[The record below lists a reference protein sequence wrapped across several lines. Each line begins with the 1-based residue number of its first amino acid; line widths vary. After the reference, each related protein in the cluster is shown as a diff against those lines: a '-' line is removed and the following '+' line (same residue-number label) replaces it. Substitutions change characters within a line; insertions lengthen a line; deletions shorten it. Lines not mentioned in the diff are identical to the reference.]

1 MKGKTKSGFKFEFD
15 ERILNDW
22 RFLKAVAKA
31 DDSSNPSGMLAGTV
45 ELVSMIFGDNEQALM
60 DHIASKND
68 GYVPQDAIKD
78 ELLDIVEQGRDLKN
92 SSSSEG

>member
-68 GYVPQDAIKD
+68 GYVPQDAIKE
-78 ELLDIVEQGRDLKN
+78 ELLDIIEQGKDLKN

>member
-1 MKGKTKSGFKFEFD
+1 MKGKTKSGFKFDFD

-31 DDSSNPSGMLAGTV
+31 DNNSDPSGMLAGTV
-45 ELVSMIFGDNEQALM
+45 ELVSMIFGDKEDELM
-60 DHIASKND
+60 KHIASKND

-78 ELLDIVEQGRDLKN
+78 ELLDIIQQGQILKN

>member
-78 ELLDIVEQGRDLKN
+78 ELLDIIEQGRDLKN

>member
-1 MKGKTKSGFKFEFD
+1 MKGKTKSGFKFDFD

-22 RFLKAVAKA
+22 RFVKAIAKA
-31 DDSSNPSGMLAGTV
+31 DNTSNPSAMLAGTV
-45 ELVSMIFGDNEQALM
+45 ELVSLIFGDKEDALM
-60 DHIASKND
+60 EHIASKND

-78 ELLDIVEQGRDLKN
+78 EIIDIIEQGKDLKN

>member
-1 MKGKTKSGFKFEFD
+1 MKGKTRSGFKFEFD

-45 ELVSMIFGDNEQALM
+45 ELVSMIFGDKEQALM

-78 ELLDIVEQGRDLKN
+78 ELLDIIEQGRDLKN
-92 SSSSEG
+92 SSSSEE